1 MAKTILVVL
10 KPEYNVQLLLRRLE
24 SVVEPG
30 NRIVFLL
37 RTRSDMSML
46 LLAQI
51 ASLQTGFENG
61 LAWQEQTMR
70 LSWEEQKTWAEEN
83 VAKPVRRAF
92 SRMGLEVEVDLY
104 WRSLNCVLKR
114 YLENGEISL
123 ILVGTSSWL
132 DRLKIVPISLRNWFV
147 RRLPGPLSKKK
158 ASETV
163 FSTS

>member
-1 MAKTILVVL
+1 
-10 KPEYNVQLLLRRLE
+10 
-24 SVVEPG
+24 
-30 NRIVFLL
+30 
-37 RTRSDMSML
+37 MSML

-61 LAWQEQTMR
+61 LAWQEQRMR

>member
-10 KPEYNVQLLLRRLE
+10 KPENNISLLLRRLE
-24 SVVEPG
+24 SIVTPG

-37 RTRSDMSML
+37 RTRSNMSML

-61 LAWQEQTMR
+61 LAWQEQRMQ

>member
-61 LAWQEQTMR
+61 LAWQEQRMQ

>member
-10 KPEYNVQLLLRRLE
+10 KPENNISLLLRRLE
-24 SVVEPG
+24 SIVTPG

-61 LAWQEQTMR
+61 LAWQEQRMR

>member
-61 LAWQEQTMR
+61 LAWQEQRMR